1 MGTEVV
7 LNGRA
12 ELDQIIKSLKKIR
25 DESHKGINEVNT
37 LGKKTNETLENAA
50 KKADDRIKKTGSSL
64 RRMAGQLYSD
74 FKALLSLNSIQGAMK
89 MSSMFQGAVTESID
103 LADTIRR
110 LGNSFGI
117 ARKDFGTF
125 QSALT
130 KGLGEIGASSDDA
143 ARALEG
149 LSGLGIKDQG
159 ALMNMTKG
167 AVTLGGIS
175 GEKGNIKGI
184 AGQLGS
190 VMKSSGAN
198 VEDVG
203 AQKRLI
209 GEVTAAVQATGKGA
223 TEILGAMD
231 EIFSK
236 MPEELRKKVGPEL
249 MSQMAV
255 VATTA
260 GPGAT
265 TALQQYMGAGSIQKK
280 PFESQGFGSVIGK
293 DGLLNLKELFKFIK
307 AMKGRIGFDTR
318 AALQTAGFS
327 EDAADGLLRIASSS
341 KELERN
347 LDALSSASR
356 DNEEV
361 YKNTRGFLDSFKGSI
376 NTVKGS
382 LDSMLHLGGGMQHVT
397 DFLSS
402 QVGSKGGSAAVVAG
416 GATIAAMLAGG
427 GLRGI
432 AGLVGGEMKKKA
444 FEEVTGEKVQ
454 DVFVVNF
461 DQIGQG
467 VGTNIKSLMGG
478 GMGMMG
484 KAGMVGGALAGGL
497 AIGEGINA
505 IDQKLGGGMGD
516 AIVSGFDKLDK
527 WMGGIMSGTD
537 RGDKKNKVYI
547 ESKTPNL
554 RSSDKPGRGSS
565 N

>member
-1 MGTEVV
+1 MGSEVV
-7 LNGRA
+7 LVGRA
-12 ELDQIIKSLKKIR
+12 ELDQILKSLKKFR
-25 DESHKGINEVNT
+25 DQSAQAEKQIGS
-37 LGKKTNETLENAA
+37 LGKKTNETLENST
-50 KKADDRIKKTGSSL
+50 KKAETKIKQTGSTL
-64 RRMAGQLYSD
+64 RRLADQLYSD
-74 FKALLSLNSIQGAMK
+74 FKALMSLNALQGAMK
-89 MSSMFQGAVTESID
+89 MSSMFQGAVAESVD
-103 LADTIRR
+103 LSDTIRR
-110 LGNSFGI
+110 LGASFGI
-117 ARKDFGTF
+117 AQKDFGTF

-130 KGLGEIGASSDDA
+130 KGLGDIGASSEEA

-149 LSGLGIKDQG
+149 LSGLGIKDKN
-159 ALMNMTKG
+159 ALINMTKG

-190 VMKSSGAN
+190 VMRAQGAN

-223 TEILGAMD
+223 SEILGAMD
-231 EIFSK
+231 DIFSK
-236 MPEELRKKVGPEL
+236 MPEELRKKVGPEF

-265 TALQQYMGAGSIQKK
+265 AALQQYMGAGTIGRK
-280 PFESQGFGSVIGK
+280 PFEAQGFGSVIGK
-293 DGLLNLKELFKFIK
+293 DGMLNLKELFKFIK

-318 AALQTAGFS
+318 AALKTSGFS
-327 EDAADGLLRIASSS
+327 EEAADGLLRIANSS

-361 YKNTRGFLDSFKGSI
+361 YRNTRGLVDSFKGSI

-382 LDSMLHLGGGMQHVT
+382 LEQLFHAGGVTQKMT
-397 DFLSS
+397 DFLSA

-427 GLRGI
+427 GIRGI
-432 AGLVGGEMKKKA
+432 TGLIGGEMKKKA

-454 DVFVVNF
+454 DVFVVNA
-461 DQIGQG
+461 DQMGGGGGGGGVMDSVKKFGAVGGAIGAGLAVGGAIGTG
-467 VGTNIKSLMGG
+467 VNYVDEKMGG
-478 GMGMMG
+478 GMS
-484 KAGMVGGALAGGL
+484 
-497 AIGEGINA
+497 
-505 IDQKLGGGMGD
+505 D

-527 WMGGIMSGTD
+527 WMGGAMSGTN
-537 RGDKKNKVYI
+537 RGETKTKVYV
-547 ESKTPNL
+547 ETKTPNL
-554 RSSDKPGRGSS
+554 RTSEKPTRGSA

>member
-1 MGTEVV
+1 MSDVV
-7 LNGRA
+7 LVGRA
-12 ELDQIIKSLKKIR
+12 ELDQIMKSLKKFR
-25 DESHKGINEVNT
+25 DQADRGVKEIGN
-37 LGKKTNETLENAA
+37 LGKKTNETLENTT
-50 KKADDRIKKTGSSL
+50 KKAETKIKQTGSTL
-64 RRMAGQLYSD
+64 RRLAGQLYSD
-74 FKALLSLNSIQGAMK
+74 FKALMSLNALQGALK
-89 MSSMFQGAVTESID
+89 MSSMFQNAVGESID
-103 LADTIRR
+103 LSDTIRR
-110 LGNSFGI
+110 LGASFGI
-117 ARKDFGTF
+117 ARKDFGNF

-130 KGLGEIGASSDDA
+130 KGLGDIGASSEDA

-149 LSGLGIKDQG
+149 LSGLGIRDQG
-159 ALMNMTKG
+159 ALMNLTKG

-223 TEILGAMD
+223 SEILGAMD

-236 MPEELRKKVGPEL
+236 MPDDLRKKVGPEF

-265 TALQQYMGAGSIQKK
+265 QALQQYMQAGAIKRT
-280 PFESQGFGSVIGK
+280 PFEAQGFGGVIGK
-293 DGLLNLKELFKFIK
+293 NGMLDLKQLFKFIK
-307 AMKGRIGFDTR
+307 ETKNRIGFDQR

-327 EDAADGLLRIASSS
+327 EEAADGLIRISQSS

-361 YKNTRGFLDSFKGSI
+361 YRNTRGFVDSFKGSI
-376 NTVKGS
+376 NTLKGT
-382 LDSMLHLGGGMQHVT
+382 LDSMLHFGGAMQHVT

-402 QVGSKGGSAAVVAG
+402 QVGSKAGSAAVVAG
-416 GATIAAMLAGG
+416 GATVAALLAGG

-432 AGLVGGEMKKKA
+432 TGLIGGEMKKKA

-467 VGTNIKSLMGG
+467 VGTNIKGMLSGAG
-478 GMGMMG
+478 GMLG
-484 KAGMVGGALAGGL
+484 KGASLGGALAVGT
-497 AIGEGINA
+497 AIGEGVNWA
-505 IDQKLGGGMGD
+505 DQQMGGGMGD

-527 WMGGIMSGTD
+527 WMGGVMSGTN
-537 RGDKKNKVYI
+537 RKQQVEVNI
-547 ESKTPNL
+547 NTTTPNL
-554 RSSDKPGRGSS
+554 RKTDKPSTGQ
-565 N
+565 

>member
-1 MGTEVV
+1 MGSEVV
-7 LNGRA
+7 LVGRA
-12 ELDQIIKSLKKIR
+12 ELDQILKSLKKFR
-25 DESHKGINEVNT
+25 DEADRGVKQVGN
-37 LGKKTNETLENAA
+37 LGKKTNETLENST
-50 KKADDRIKKTGSSL
+50 KKAETKIKQTGSTL
-64 RRMAGQLYSD
+64 RRLAGQLYSD
-74 FKALLSLNSIQGAMK
+74 FKALMSLNALQGAMK
-89 MSSMFQGAVTESID
+89 MSSMFQGAVAESVD
-103 LADTIRR
+103 LSDTIRR
-110 LGNSFGI
+110 LGASFGI
-117 ARKDFGTF
+117 AQKDFGNF

-130 KGLGEIGASSDDA
+130 KGLGDIGASSEEA

-149 LSGLGIKDQG
+149 LSGLGIKDKN
-159 ALMNMTKG
+159 ALINMTKG

-190 VMKSSGAN
+190 VLKSQGAN

-223 TEILGAMD
+223 SEILGAMD
-231 EIFSK
+231 DIFSK
-236 MPEELRKKVGPEL
+236 MPEELRKKVGPEF

-265 TALQQYMGAGSIQKK
+265 AALQQYMGAGSIGRK
-280 PFESQGFGSVIGK
+280 PFEAQGFGNVIGK
-293 DGLLNLKELFKFIK
+293 DGMLNLKELFKFIK

-318 AALQTAGFS
+318 ASLKTAGFS
-327 EDAADGLLRIASSS
+327 EEAADGLLRIANSS

-361 YKNTRGFLDSFKGSI
+361 YRNTRGLVDSFKGSI

-382 LDSMLHLGGGMQHVT
+382 LETLFHAGGVSQKIT

-432 AGLVGGEMKKKA
+432 TGLVGGEMKKKA

-461 DQIGQG
+461 DQMG
-467 VGTNIKSLMGG
+467 KGG
-478 GMGMMG
+478 GPGGSMESLKKFG
-484 KAGMVGGALAGGL
+484 AVGGAVGGGL
-497 AIGEGINA
+497 AAGAAIGEGINY
-505 IDQKLGGGMGD
+505 IDQQMGGGMSD

-527 WMGGIMSGTD
+527 WMGGKMSGTNRND
-537 RGDKKNKVYI
+537 QPIKVHV
-547 ESKTPNL
+547 ETKTPNL
-554 RSSDKPGRGSS
+554 RATDKPQRGSA